1 MALSKIFTSVIIT
14 GLCLNWNKKKKTG
27 VTTAGD
33 TKENEIVVPLNI

>member
-14 GLCLNWNKKKKTG
+14 GLCLNWNKKKTG